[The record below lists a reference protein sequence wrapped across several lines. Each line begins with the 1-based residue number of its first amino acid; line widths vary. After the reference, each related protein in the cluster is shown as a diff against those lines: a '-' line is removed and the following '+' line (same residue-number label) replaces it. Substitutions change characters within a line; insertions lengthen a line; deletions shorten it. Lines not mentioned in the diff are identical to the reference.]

1 MAESPTESQMT
12 SPVSLA
18 SENVTAVAFTAFA
31 SVFAWRPDVAL
42 RYTISGMRNPAAFNT
57 RAKALPRLP
66 GPTIVMDGFC
76 ATLAQHISP
85 RATHKTGASQAG
97 GCYIVRMP
105 RQRKSSP
112 KKSVKI
118 LSSKVAYRGPVFSI
132 TSDQVKEPSGA
143 TVRRDIVRHSGSVV
157 MMAVEGSNL
166 LSRGKSKIRPKEE
179 PRVLLVRQYRYTVND
194 YIWELP
200 AGRIDEGEDEL
211 PAAKRELLEE
221 TGYSAERWKR
231 VLFFYVSPGFL
242 DETMAVY
249 LAEGL
254 RPGKAQPE
262 EDEFIVKRFF
272 TLSQALRLVMRG
284 TVRDAKTIASILWLN
299 QAING

>member
-1 MAESPTESQMT
+1 MPK
-12 SPVSLA
+12 V
-18 SENVTAVAFTAFA
+18 V
-31 SVFAWRPDVAL
+31 
-42 RYTISGMRNPAAFNT
+42 
-57 RAKALPRLP
+57 
-66 GPTIVMDGFC
+66 
-76 ATLAQHISP
+76 
-85 RATHKTGASQAG
+85 
-97 GCYIVRMP
+97 YIVRMP
-105 RQRKSSP
+105 RPRKSSP

-166 LSRGKSKIRPKEE
+166 LARGKKAAKPEKE

-194 YIWELP
+194 FIWEFP

-254 RPGKAQPE
+254 TAGEAQPE
-262 EDEFIVKRFF
+262 EDESIVKRFF
-272 TLSQALRLVMRG
+272 PLSQVLRLVMRG
-284 TVRDAKTIASILWLN
+284 AVRDAKTISGILWLN